1 MLLPSGNIG
10 MTIVELMSRPR
21 EMLLRTCADRNDC
34 ITDQELA
41 ILVAELFAILHPA
54 TLPMLDR
61 MFEDIKQDA
70 ENDGELGLNS
80 LKTMQAWR
88 DDLEQKELI
97 AMVDKAAKSHFFT
110 VEGCEGA
117 NCRGPTGQ

>member
-1 MLLPSGNIG
+1 
-10 MTIVELMSRPR
+10 MTIVELMSRQR

-34 ITDQELA
+34 STDQELA

-70 ENDGELGLNS
+70 ETDGELR
-80 LKTMQAWR
+80 LKRLAQIGIAATKIALR
-88 DDLEQKELI
+88 EQEAL
-97 AMVDKAAKSHFFT
+97 DT
-110 VEGCEGA
+110 
-117 NCRGPTGQ
+117 